1 LTIASD
7 LKCDCEILEKIIM
20 QILFD
25 PGMIKNLLNSPT
37 KKRLIEN
44 FCSLS
49 ILQVL
54 DYFLP
59 LITLPYLVRILGPE
73 KFGLIAFAQSLI
85 VYFLVLTN
93 YGFNLSATRE
103 ISINREKEEK
113 VSEIFSSVM
122 IIKFLFGVLSFV
134 ILILMLFFI
143 PKFGSNW
150 LIYIFSFGII
160 LGNILF
166 PVWFFQGM
174 EKMKY
179 ITIVNIVAKTFFT
192 ICIFIFIKEMND
204 YLYVPLINSLGYLV
218 AGGVS
223 LIIVFKN
230 FKLKF
235 ILPTIKTIKYQLKE
249 GWHIFIS
256 TAAVTLYTT
265 SNTFI
270 LGIFTNNTIVGYYS
284 AGEKIVKAA
293 QKLLVPISQTVYPY
307 ISKLASESKER
318 ALGFIRKLTKIVGIG
333 SFIVSFFIFIF
344 ASPIVNIIL
353 GEQYQQSVIVL
364 KILAFLP
371 FIITLSNVFG
381 TQTMINFNL
390 KKDLSRILISAGILN
405 IILSLSLTPFYKH
418 IGISISCLITEIF
431 VTLSLLFYLNRK
443 GIKVFNNFFKV

>member
-1 LTIASD
+1 
-7 LKCDCEILEKIIM
+7 M

-166 PVWFFQGM
+166 PVWFFQ
-174 EKMKY
+174 
-179 ITIVNIVAKTFFT
+179 
-192 ICIFIFIKEMND
+192 
-204 YLYVPLINSLGYLV
+204 
-218 AGGVS
+218 
-223 LIIVFKN
+223 
-230 FKLKF
+230 
-235 ILPTIKTIKYQLKE
+235 
-249 GWHIFIS
+249 
-256 TAAVTLYTT
+256 
-265 SNTFI
+265 
-270 LGIFTNNTIVGYYS
+270 
-284 AGEKIVKAA
+284 
-293 QKLLVPISQTVYPY
+293 
-307 ISKLASESKER
+307 
-318 ALGFIRKLTKIVGIG
+318 
-333 SFIVSFFIFIF
+333 
-344 ASPIVNIIL
+344 
-353 GEQYQQSVIVL
+353 
-364 KILAFLP
+364 
-371 FIITLSNVFG
+371 
-381 TQTMINFNL
+381 
-390 KKDLSRILISAGILN
+390 
-405 IILSLSLTPFYKH
+405 
-418 IGISISCLITEIF
+418 
-431 VTLSLLFYLNRK
+431 
-443 GIKVFNNFFKV
+443 